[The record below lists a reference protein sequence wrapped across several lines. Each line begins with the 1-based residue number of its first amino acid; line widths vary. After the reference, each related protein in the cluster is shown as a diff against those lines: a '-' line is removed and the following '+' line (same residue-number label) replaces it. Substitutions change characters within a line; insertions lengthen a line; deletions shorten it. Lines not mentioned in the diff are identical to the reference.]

1 MNTVPIFVEQQGS
14 AQVLDLDRYPKVYL
28 QTGDCFLAV
37 KPTLVTTVL
46 GSCVAVTLCDPV
58 RGRGAICHA
67 FLPSSQGYEERGRD
81 PQVCRFV
88 DTALENMFASF
99 MRLRIDP
106 SQLVVKLFGG
116 ASGIMTAG
124 RGNLYD
130 IGGRN
135 VRAVR
140 EGLMARGVRIAKAE
154 TGGVKGRKLLY
165 LTHTGDVWV
174 KRLNNSCHEV

>member
-1 MNTVPIFVEQQGS
+1 
-14 AQVLDLDRYPKVYL
+14 VLELDKYPKVYL
-28 QTGDCFLAV
+28 QTGDCFLGV
-37 KPTLVTTVL
+37 KPTLVHTVL
-46 GSCVAVTLCDPV
+46 GSCVAVTLCDPD
-58 RGRGAICHA
+58 RGVGAICHA
-67 FLPSSQGYEERGRD
+67 FLPDSNSYSGSRRD

-88 DTALENMFASF
+88 DTALENMFSNL
-99 MRLRIDP
+99 MRLRLDP
-106 SQLVVKLFGG
+106 ERLVVKVFGG

-140 EGLMARGVRIAKAE
+140 EGLVARGVRIAK
-154 TGGVKGRKLLY
+154 TDVGGEQGRKLMF

-174 KRLNNSCHEV
+174 KRLNKASLEG

>member
-1 MNTVPIFVEQQGS
+1 M
-14 AQVLDLDRYPKVYL
+14 VLEFDPYPKVFL
-28 QTGDCFLAV
+28 QTGDCFLGV
-37 KPTLVTTVL
+37 KPTLVNTVL
-46 GSCVAVTLCDPV
+46 GSCVAITLCSPQH
-58 RGRGAICHA
+58 GIGAICHA
-67 FLPSSQGYEERGRD
+67 FLPSSTDYAGHGRD

-88 DTALENMFASF
+88 DTALENMLSSLV
-99 MRLRIDP
+99 RLRIDP
-106 SQLVVKLFGG
+106 NELVVKVFGG

-140 EGLMARGVRIAKAE
+140 EGLMARGLRISKAD
-154 TGGVKGRKLLY
+154 TGGTQGRKLLF

-174 KRLNNSCHEV
+174 KRLNPTNAEG